1 MNRKKVLIVD
11 DSPVILRALSL
22 KLIASGYDLSTAP
35 DGSAAVAAVRRNKPD
50 LILLDISFPPDV
62 GPGVAWDGFLIMG
75 WLRRLDEAKGI
86 PIIVITGGEPAKY
99 RERAMAAGASYF
111 FQKPIDNDEL
121 LAVVRQCLL
130 EEDAPKPAAV

>member
-1 MNRKKVLIVD
+1 MNRKKILIVD
-11 DSPVILRALSL
+11 DSPVILKALSI
-22 KLIASGYDLSTAP
+22 KLIASGYELFTAQ

-62 GPGVAWDGFLIMG
+62 GPGVAWDGFLIMN
-75 WLRRLDEAKGI
+75 WLRRLDEAKSI

-111 FQKPIDNDEL
+111 FQKPIDNDDL
-121 LAVVRQCLL
+121 LTVIRQSLV